1 MRYAALFVTVA
12 LAVGLAFSLHRNKAL
27 RDEGTRLERSL
38 GVALGDCRTWRDKDS
53 LSRARVEALELSVRE
68 YKRLSELDK
77 AEIEKLKGKN
87 RDLSRITQ
95 TQSQT
100 IIALRSQ
107 AKDTIVIRDSI
118 PIKAKAVSCGDEW
131 YDFEGLISGD
141 EFTGTLRNR
150 DSLLIVESIK
160 HGRFLWWKTKKIKSI
175 RVDVE
180 SKNPYTEI
188 QDISHLVIDYDN

>member
-1 MRYAALFVTVA
+1 MRPLPWIIAALLA
-12 LAVGLAFSLHRNKAL
+12 LFLCLSLKRIDTL
-27 RDEGTRLERSL
+27 RDDSRRLERSL
-38 GVALGDCRTWRDKDS
+38 SVALGDCKTWRDKDS
-53 LSRARVEALELSVRE
+53 LSRARVEALELSIRE

-77 AEIEKLKGKN
+77 AEIDKLKGKN
-87 RDLSRITQ
+87 RDLSRITE

-100 IIALRSQ
+100 IIALQSQ
-107 AKDTIVIRDSI
+107 AKDTVIIRDSV
-118 PIKAKAVSCGDEW
+118 PIQAKHVSCGDQW
-131 YDFEGLISGD
+131 YTFEGLLSD
-141 EFTGTLRNR
+141 DDFTGTLQNR

-188 QDISHLVIDYDN
+188 LDLSHIVIEN

>member
-1 MRYAALFVTVA
+1 MRLAPWIIAALLA
-12 LAVGLAFSLHRNKAL
+12 LFLGLSLKRIDTL
-27 RDEGTRLERSL
+27 RDDSQRLERSL
-38 GVALGDCRTWRDKDS
+38 SVALGDCRTWRDKDS

-77 AEIEKLKGKN
+77 AEIDRLKGKN

-107 AKDTIVIRDSI
+107 AKDTVIIRDSV
-118 PIKAKAVSCGDEW
+118 PIQAKHVSCGDEW
-131 YDFEGLISGD
+131 YTFEGLLSGD
-141 EFTGTLRNR
+141 DFSGSLQNK
-150 DSLLIVESIK
+150 DSLLLVESIK

-188 QDISHLVIDYDN
+188 LDLSHIVIEN

>member
-1 MRYAALFVTVA
+1 MRYTALFVTVA
-12 LAVGLAFSLHRNKAL
+12 LAVGLFCAILSGNRYKADAARYEQSLHA
-27 RDEGTRLERSL
+27 
-38 GVALGDCRTWRDKDS
+38 ALGDCQTWRDKDS
-53 LSRARVEALELSVRE
+53 LSRARVEALELSIRE

-131 YDFEGLISGD
+131 YDFEGLLSGD

-150 DSLLIVESIK
+150 DSLLMVESIK

-180 SKNPYTEI
+180 SRNPYTEI
-188 QDISHLVIDYDN
+188 MDLTHIVIEP